1 MIVESIAGKSLNGE
15 KLSGKERIMR
25 AAMAAGSLALDFTG
39 IGEAKDVAVIGGKSI
54 GLILKAGTMLAE
66 RGVMNGAQIF
76 KTTAEFMASHPQVT
90 AIAEKYAEGKIREGI
105 HQIKQYQRAA

>member
-1 MIVESIAGKSLNGE
+1 
-15 KLSGKERIMR
+15 
-25 AAMAAGSLALDFTG
+25 
-39 IGEAKDVAVIGGKSI
+39 
-54 GLILKAGTMLAE
+54 MLAE

-90 AIAEKYAEGKIREGI
+90 ALAEKYAEGKIRVGI